1 MVILKITNGGDHQEC
16 VQQDSANEHRIQ
28 EGSKTMK
35 PKTVE
40 AFIYNREAFL
50 KRRLDR
56 DYNAKTAHR
65 LEEVRYI
72 KRQLQAMLREV
83 KDDTR

>member
-1 MVILKITNGGDHQEC
+1 
-16 VQQDSANEHRIQ
+16 
-28 EGSKTMK
+28 MK

-50 KRRLDR
+50 KKKLDR